1 MSTATPRRRRPL
13 QVVLGLVLMVMA
25 FVGVVV
31 VARLAS
37 PPTQKISVLAAA
49 HDIHVGKAVTA
60 DDLTTIDVEVP
71 GPPGALRDRT
81 LVIGRVARTTITS
94 GSAVVDTSLATQTA
108 VAPAK
113 LYFSIPAGKV
123 ALNIPAGDIS
133 PYVQPGD
140 QIDIIATPKAVNP
153 ASTQQTKTTLKG
165 LLVLAVGSP
174 GQTAQGA
181 ATSTGGNLVVQVA
194 LQEAEALQFIIRNTD
209 FTYVLKSQQDA
220 SNPDPA
226 TTGMDLPAFK
236 ALYGFK

>member
-1 MSTATPRRRRPL
+1 M
-13 QVVLGLVLMVMA
+13 
-25 FVGVVV
+25 
-31 VARLAS
+31 
-37 PPTQKISVLAAA
+37 
-49 HDIHVGKAVTA
+49 TA
-60 DDLTTIDVEVP
+60 DDLTTIDVDVP

-81 LVIGRVARTTITS
+81 AVIGRVARTTITS
-94 GSAVVDTSLATQTA
+94 GTAVVDSALATQTA

-140 QIDIIATPKAVNP
+140 QIDVIATPKLGNTP
-153 ASTQQTKTTLKG
+153 NASPQTKTTVKA

-181 ATSTGGNLVVQVA
+181 ATSSGGNLIVQVS
-194 LQEAEALQFIIRNTD
+194 LQDAEALQFIVKNTD

-220 SNPDPA
+220 TNPDPA
-226 TTGMDLPAFK
+226 TTGMDLNSFK